1 MFSFIRRCK
10 FNLSDL
16 ISTLHTLLKIAN
28 LIKCTGFLMQI
39 GLGTVSTLVYMFI
52 KIDCFLC
59 EIRVMV
65 LDCGVEQEGIGPGCY
80 VIESLLA
87 SSQTI

>member
-28 LIKCTGFLMQI
+28 LIKCTVFLMQI

-52 KIDCFLC
+52 KIDLRAVFFVRF
-59 EIRVMV
+59 E
-65 LDCGVEQEGIGPGCY
+65 GVEQEGLGPGCY